1 MSLGEQLQQ
10 EMTCETVFTIPV
22 FGGIEVKESIV
33 VSWVIIAVL
42 FLLVLFLTH
51 NLKVHNISKRQAFVE
66 SMVTKLQNMV
76 GNMTGEEG
84 KEFVPYLITVLLFI
98 GVSNICGIFGFKPPT
113 KDVNV
118 TAGLAIM
125 SIVLIEAAGIR
136 RRGARGWLKS
146 FAEPTPIVA
155 PINII
160 EVFVRPLSLCMRLFG
175 NVLGAFIV
183 MKLIETCIPVV
194 VPLAAS
200 AYFDFFDG
208 LLQAYVFVFLTSLFI
223 KEAIAVE

>member
-1 MSLGEQLQQ
+1 
-10 EMTCETVFTIPV
+10 
-22 FGGIEVKESIV
+22 
-33 VSWVIIAVL
+33 
-42 FLLVLFLTH
+42 
-51 NLKVHNISKRQAFVE
+51 
-66 SMVTKLQNMV
+66 VTKLQNMV

-146 FAEPTPIVA
+146 FAEPTLIVV

-175 NVLGAFIV
+175 NVLGSFIV
-183 MKLIETCIPVV
+183 MKLIETCI
-194 VPLAAS
+194 
-200 AYFDFFDG
+200 
-208 LLQAYVFVFLTSLFI
+208 
-223 KEAIAVE
+223 